1 MKKFKLDYKGVGELL
16 KSQEMGELMAEY
28 AEQIRA
34 RCGDGYNVNTF
45 TGKTRVNAMVYAE
58 TEEAIRDNYAN
69 NTLIKAVG
77 Q

>member
-28 AEQIRA
+28 ADQIRA